1 MDNEKQK
8 MKKNEI
14 LIITMFILGILGIS
28 LLSYNY
34 VMSKI
39 RLTFETVNLELY
51 GNNEPENI
59 DKNTEKEQEIIKK
72 NQEETEKKEELSQTN
87 KAKNNSNTQKNSYYF
102 GYIQI
107 PKINL
112 NQGLVPIN
120 SKDNNVSKNIQ
131 TIYPSDMPDV
141 ENGNLILA
149 AHSGTSR
156 ISYFKNLYKLSTND
170 QFYILYNSIKY
181 IYNIVDIYTVPK
193 NGQVEIRRNSSKTV
207 TTLITCTK
215 NDDTTQTVY
224 IGELIG
230 KEGI

>member
-8 MKKNEI
+8 MKKNK
-14 LIITMFILGILGIS
+14 IIIIIMFILGLIGIG
-28 LLSYNY
+28 LLSYDY

-51 GNNEPENI
+51 GNNEPEKV
-59 DKNTEKEQEIIKK
+59 DENTEKEQEIIEEEEKV
-72 NQEETEKKEELSQTN
+72 ETEATN
-87 KAKNNSNTQKNSYYF
+87 TETQNSSYYF
-102 GYIQI
+102 GYLQI

-112 NQGLVPIN
+112 NQGLVPLN
-120 SKDNNVSKNIQ
+120 SKDNNVNKNIQ
-131 TIYPSDMPDV
+131 TIYPSNMPDV

-156 ISYFKNLYKLSTND
+156 ISYFKNLYQLATND
-170 QFYILYNSIKY
+170 QFYILYNNIKY

-193 NGQVEIRRNSSKTV
+193 NGQVEIRRNSNRTV

-230 KEGI
+230 KEGV